1 MAIIKSDRRIQ
12 ELDALRLLAAVTVVF
27 YHLTYSNAGT
37 TQTFPAIDWI
47 TRYGYLGVDLFFVI
61 SGFVI
66 LWSAQ
71 GRSLWQFGV
80 SRVARLYPLFWL
92 ALAMSAWVVPDV
104 TLSRLAAN
112 ATMVAG
118 YLGQNYIDGVY
129 WTLQVELKFYVLVGL
144 LLAFRQGKN
153 FELWISAWLAASI
166 GAEFIPALRS
176 AVIYPYSPLFIGGAV
191 CFLIRSQGFSWWRLA
206 LFLTSAT
213 LAILHAGPASKGF
226 VQGDTGLI
234 PYIAVAAIFAIMWLV
249 AVDRLRLRCP
259 AYAAAMTYPL
269 YLVHNELGRA
279 IFRTIDA
286 PSPWISLVIT
296 LALVFAM
303 AFGLSLLD
311 KPLGNY
317 VKRGAEWLRSLAMTR
332 VLKRPAG

>member
-1 MAIIKSDRRIQ
+1 MESTKSDRRIQ
-12 ELDALRLLAAVTVVF
+12 ELDALRLIAAVAVVF
-27 YHLTYSNAGT
+27 YHLTYSNST
-37 TQTFPAIDWI
+37 STQLFPSLNWF

-71 GRSLWQFGV
+71 GRTLWQFTV

-104 TLSRLAAN
+104 TLTRLAAN

-129 WTLQVELKFYVLVGL
+129 WTLQVELKFYFLIGL
-144 LLAFRQGKN
+144 LLALRQGKH
-153 FELWISAWLAASI
+153 FEVWISAWLAASI

-176 AVIYPYSPLFIGGAV
+176 VVIYPYSPLFIGGAV
-191 CFLIRSQGFSWWRLA
+191 CFLIRSNGLTWWRLT
-206 LFLTSAT
+206 LFLIAGVLAT
-213 LAILHAGPASKGF
+213 MHAGPTSKGF
-226 VQGDTGLI
+226 VLGANGTVA
-234 PYIAVAAIFAIMWLV
+234 YIVVACIFVVAWLV
-249 AVDRLRLRCP
+249 AIDRLRLRCS

-279 IFRTIDA
+279 TFRNLDALNPWVALAVTFAFIFV
-286 PSPWISLVIT
+286 L
-296 LALVFAM
+296 

-317 VKRGAEWLRSLAMTR
+317 VKKGAEWLRALTMAQK
-332 VLKRPAG
+332 LKRPAG

>member
-1 MAIIKSDRRIQ
+1 MESTKPDRRIQ
-12 ELDALRLLAAVTVVF
+12 ELDALRLFAAVAVVF
-27 YHLTYSNAGT
+27 YHLTYSNSASR
-37 TQTFPAIDWI
+37 QLFPMLDWI

-92 ALAMSAWVVPDV
+92 ALAMSAWVVPEV
-104 TLSRLAAN
+104 TLTRLAAN

-153 FELWISAWLAASI
+153 FELWISVWLAASI

-191 CFLIRSQGFSWWRLA
+191 CFLVRSNGFTWWRLA
-206 LFLTSAT
+206 LFLTAGVLAT
-213 LAILHAGPASKGF
+213 LHAGPASKGF
-226 VQGDTGLI
+226 VLGTDGTVA
-234 PYIAVAAIFAIMWLV
+234 YIVVACIFVAAWLV
-249 AVDRLRLRCP
+249 AIDRLRLRCS

-279 IFRTIDA
+279 LFR
-286 PSPWISLVIT
+286 SLEAWGIWMSLSVT
-296 LALVFAM
+296 LVVVFAL

-317 VKRGAEWLRSLAMTR
+317 VKRGAEWLRTLAMAR
-332 VLKRPAG
+332 VLKRPVG